1 MLSTFSYST
10 TSPRDA
16 DTATLGCCISSNS
29 KNPRSKACL
38 RNNLGHISRA
48 CESAK
53 ISRGTYYKWIDEAE
67 FKEQVDA
74 VNEGLV
80 DHVEHQLL
88 KKIDMGDTTAII
100 FYLKT
105 KGKNRGYVEKQEVSL
120 SKPIEDINFNEI

>member
-1 MLSTFSYST
+1 MENKQNKQNLSKKDTF
-10 TSPRDA
+10 
-16 DTATLGCCISSNS
+16 LQ
-29 KNPRSKACL
+29 CL
-38 RNNLGHISRA
+38 RSSLGHISKA
-48 CESAK
+48 CEASK
-53 ISRGTYYKWIDEAE
+53 ISRGTYYLWIEDKE
-67 FKEQVDA
+67 FKERVDA

-105 KGKNRGYVEKQEVSL
+105 KGKNRGYVEKQEVSI

>member
-1 MLSTFSYST
+1 MAQMAQKTTKKDTF
-10 TSPRDA
+10 
-16 DTATLGCCISSNS
+16 L
-29 KNPRSKACL
+29 KCL
-38 RNNLGHISRA
+38 QEQHGHITMA
-48 CESAK
+48 CESAN
-53 ISRGTYYKWIDEAE
+53 IPRRTYYNWIEKDPK

>member
-1 MLSTFSYST
+1 MENKQNKQKLTKKETF
-10 TSPRDA
+10 
-16 DTATLGCCISSNS
+16 L
-29 KNPRSKACL
+29 KCL

-105 KGKNRGYVEKQEVSL
+105 KGKSRGYTEKQELELV
-120 SKPIEDINFNEI
+120 KPFDRIELEDI

>member
-1 MLSTFSYST
+1 VENKQNKQKLTKKETF
-10 TSPRDA
+10 
-16 DTATLGCCISSNS
+16 L
-29 KNPRSKACL
+29 KCL